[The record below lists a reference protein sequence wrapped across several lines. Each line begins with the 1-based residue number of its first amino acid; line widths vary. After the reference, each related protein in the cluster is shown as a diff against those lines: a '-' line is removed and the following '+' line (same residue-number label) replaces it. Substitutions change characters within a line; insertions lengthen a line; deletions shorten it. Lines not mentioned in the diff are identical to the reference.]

1 MSVCKNVLAITLG
14 TFFLWLLPA
23 AAHGDPIRVTSG
35 FATAYSPS
43 EPSGSSLRN
52 DSGFFI
58 SGDGFGSLGFPGGQI
73 GDAATLNGDFYFGFG
88 GPHGARVDGTTY
100 SPFLLG
106 GLDFTTTPFV
116 LSAPDANGTG
126 HFQTAFTMTGR
137 VTGYSDRNRTPAS
150 LLFDVAVFGSGSVN
164 GFAVHRPGL
173 GYLPLWASAS
183 YSFAPAEV
191 SATPEPASMLL
202 LGTGLVGLIARKRSS
217 SRRFVVPV

>member
-1 MSVCKNVLAITLG
+1 VNSPPEL
-14 TFFLWLLPA
+14 
-23 AAHGDPIRVTSG
+23 SG
-35 FATAYSPS
+35 A
-43 EPSGSSLRN
+43 SLRN

-58 SGDGFGSLGFPGGQI
+58 SGDGFGSLGFAGGQI
-73 GDAATLNGDFYFGFG
+73 GDTATLNGDFDFGFG
-88 GPHGARVDGTTY
+88 GPHGARIDGTTY

-116 LSAPDANGTG
+116 LSAPDANGAG

-137 VTGYSDRNRTPAS
+137 VTGYSDPRRTPAS

-164 GFAVHRPGL
+164 GVAVHRPEL
-173 GYLPLWASAS
+173 GYLPVLASAT

-202 LGTGLVGLIARKRSS
+202 LGTGLVGFIARKRTQQ
-217 SRRFVVPV
+217 